1 LPPDGLRVLLRAA
14 GFRAGD
20 LRAPV
25 PDVAAAARFAPGL
38 RAAGLALALLAV
50 ERFAAGL
57 RAGLR
62 AEDDRE
68 DPPVDAE
75 DEDEAELPLAVPS
88 IENLPDI
95 TRWAASAT
103 ASAISEP
110 SLVALCIIDFAAL
123 SAVSAASM
131 PASLIA
137 LRALG
142 LAAIAAA
149 AAVRPAASISL
160 LIAPLAILF
169 IVSFD
174 FDVFE
179 DDVRLLDFAIADL
192 RLISPFRHSTPTT
205 VPLRRRKGN
214 ANP

>member
-14 GFRAGD
+14 GLRAED
-20 LRAPV
+20 LRARAPA
-25 PDVAAAARFAPGL
+25 DVAAAGRFAAAL
-38 RAAGLALALLAV
+38 RGAGLALALLAV

-62 AEDDRE
+62 ADVDR
-68 DPPVDAE
+68 DAPPDDAE
-75 DEDEAELPLAVPS
+75 AEEVDPLLAMPS

-95 TRWAASAT
+95 TRCAASAT

-110 SLVALCIIDFAAL
+110 SFVALCIIDLAAL

-137 LRALG
+137 FRAFG

-174 FDVFE
+174 FEVFE

-192 RLISPFRHSTPTT
+192 RFDFAL
-205 VPLRRRKGN
+205 
-214 ANP
+214 

>member
-1 LPPDGLRVLLRAA
+1 LPPDGLRVLRRAA
-14 GFRAGD
+14 GLRAGD
-20 LRAPV
+20 LRALV
-25 PDVAAAARFAPGL
+25 PDFAAAVRFGAAL
-38 RAAGLALALLAV
+38 RAAGLAFALLAV

-62 AEDDRE
+62 AEVDR
-68 DPPVDAE
+68 DAPPLDADAE
-75 DEDEAELPLAVPS
+75 DEPELVLAMPS

-110 SLVALCIIDFAAL
+110 SFVALCIIDLAAL

-137 LRALG
+137 FRAFG

-174 FDVFE
+174 FEVFE

-192 RLISPFRHSTPTT
+192 RFDFAL
-205 VPLRRRKGN
+205 
-214 ANP
+214 